1 MTFSNRFFLF
11 YLPGLWILTY
21 GCLLPLVAPAAH
33 AVIATYTLPLPFR
46 TSVEYVNA
54 PPAVYSTFDP
64 DYMAYPIDINGDGAN
79 EFVIEHYNASGG
91 RARLY
96 STKTANQVVTDTRE
110 EEVFGVQVNA
120 YALPLPPGVLVGADI
135 AGTNIKWGNQC
146 PCPEA
151 DILGLGPVSGFYGLG
166 IELGGLDGW
175 YSIRFNRLLP
185 ADWDYLPFRIQLD
198 DGLHYGYMRL
208 AHERAL
214 NGNSARVYAVL
225 RGWAW
230 ETEPGVPITI
240 VPEPQTATA
249 VMLVGAVAAGRR
261 RRRSEQASA
270 PAEAIFRAPS
280 VFSTSFIL

>member
-1 MTFSNRFFLF
+1 VLLARWLLF
-11 YLPGLWILTY
+11 RNL
-21 GCLLPLVAPAAH
+21 H
-33 AVIATYTLPLPFR
+33 HR
-46 TSVEYVNA
+46 TSCSRGDRHLHAAVALPNERGVCEC
-54 PPAVYSTFDP
+54 PASGVFDLRSRLHGLP
-64 DYMAYPIDINGDGAN
+64 HRYQWAN

-110 EEVFGVQVNA
+110 EEVFGVQANY

-249 VMLVGAVAAGRR
+249 VGLVGALAAWR
-261 RRRSEQASA
+261 RRRSEVGPVGRRLFQSC
-270 PAEAIFRAPS
+270 
-280 VFSTSFIL
+280 